1 MITISILPKEHTR
14 KISLI
19 LFVLSLFGVL
29 LTLIIGLTSGGA
41 SRWISI
47 FGIITVQ
54 PSEFLKPCLIILSA
68 WFFARSKQEN
78 NSKYSLIPGLLF
90 IIVASLLMLQP
101 DLGQTILLFI
111 TISCLVFIQGFPW
124 LIIAPAGLISMLT
137 IIFFYFNFPHFASRL
152 DAWIEIW
159 FGGGSVNT
167 KLTQTQA
174 AIDAIENG
182 QIFGKGIGESWVK
195 YHLPDAYTDF
205 VFAAIA
211 EENGLEVL
219 CADATL
225 DETLKLAGLEK
236 CKSLVV
242 TLPNDAANLYVVLS
256 AKGIR
261 SSIRVIARAG
271 TEEAASKLRL
281 AGASIVVSP
290 YIAAGRAMA
299 SMALR
304 PIAIDFLDLLAGS
317 ECEIEE
323 FELSNDINLFETAE
337 KRSLSELG
345 IGKKSGAK
353 ILAIKENEKL
363 VTNPGG
369 SFILQPGQVLIA
381 FGSKEQL
388 NVLNG
393 LLGNLV
399 VAVELLK

>member
-78 NSKYSLIPGLLF
+78 NSKYTLIPGLLF
-90 IIVASLLMLQP
+90 IVVASLLMLQP

-159 FGGGSVNT
+159 FGGGSINT

-211 EENGLEVL
+211 EENGLIITISIML
-219 CADATL
+219 L
-225 DETLKLAGLEK
+225 YLILIMRGLIRSMKQNNFFNQLASSGLIILFGLQALIHIAVNL
-236 CKSLVV
+236 SLIPAKGM
-242 TLPNDAANLYVVLS
+242 TLPFISY
-256 AKGIR
+256 GG
-261 SSIRVIARAG
+261 SS
-271 TEEAASKLRL
+271 
-281 AGASIVVSP
+281 
-290 YIAAGRAMA
+290 
-299 SMALR
+299 
-304 PIAIDFLDLLAGS
+304 LLAMGITMGMFLALTKKTS
-317 ECEIEE
+317 EKVE
-323 FELSNDINLFETAE
+323 FN
-337 KRSLSELG
+337 
-345 IGKKSGAK
+345 K
-353 ILAIKENEKL
+353 I
-363 VTNPGG
+363 
-369 SFILQPGQVLIA
+369 
-381 FGSKEQL
+381 
-388 NVLNG
+388 
-393 LLGNLV
+393 
-399 VAVELLK
+399 